1 MEIEVSSST
10 HDSESQVNRVDLE
23 SIRVKRKTLQNLLE
37 DCQRALEQ
45 LNLPENSPG
54 GDETGGFQD
63 DNSDGVGEQSGSPDS
78 EEFSFSDPEA
88 DKVPLRSLLRRIV
101 DC

>member
-37 DCQRALEQ
+37 DCQRALEL
-45 LNLPENSPG
+45 LNIPENSPG
-54 GDETGGFQD
+54 GD
-63 DNSDGVGEQSGSPDS
+63 DNSDGVGEQSDSPDS